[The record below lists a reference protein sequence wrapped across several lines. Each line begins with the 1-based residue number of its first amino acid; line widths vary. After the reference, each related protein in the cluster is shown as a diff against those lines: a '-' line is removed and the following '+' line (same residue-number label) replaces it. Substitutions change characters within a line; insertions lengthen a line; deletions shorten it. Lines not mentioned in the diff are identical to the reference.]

1 MDPVFRGYSIPE
13 LQSQLPGAEEKGEPL
28 PEGLLWLLLTGDLPN
43 KEQVSGLTAELRNRE
58 KLPKHVK
65 SVIDAMPETTHPM
78 TYFSQAVMALQP
90 DSKFAKAY
98 EEGVHK
104 SKLWSFYYEDSMDLI
119 AKLPQVS
126 STNSFY
132 ASLWTLRLLR

>member
-1 MDPVFRGYSIPE
+1 MPS
-13 LQSQLPGAEEKGEPL
+13 AEEKGEPL

-43 KEQVSGLTAELRNRE
+43 KEQVSGLTEDLKRRE

-90 DSKFAKAY
+90 ESKFAKAY

-119 AKLPQVS
+119 SKLPQVR
-126 STNSFY
+126 
-132 ASLWTLRLLR
+132 SLTTLRPLYWTVRLLR